1 MLGSSTGSV
10 SAQSSN
16 AQSLANY
23 PQLHENKTSS
33 DNYEIVKLIDG
44 PIDSIYSN
52 KSTGEFIAQSDAG
65 LWKIN
70 ARGEVIDYFGSRNL
84 YASGLIIEKEGIIDW
99 VLTGDTQVKPYTNTI
114 DTKGFSQ
121 KKLFEA
127 FDQADLIEFDQIDES
142 LSHAYLYKQGQAWI
156 LDISSHGDKIDD
168 FYLTQR
174 LKKDKNLRSIESY
187 ISASEFENYQKK
199 NKDFQFLSHIQENS
213 SQFWEM
219 KSVGFEKE
227 LTHRPHSI
235 MSTFLENLARKIF
248 TSRSSSDY
256 GYSAGYIKY
265 ELSRENESI
274 KFSIFGDMEYDEVW
288 AHKFSWLGQEE
299 ENSDGV
305 TFFTLNYR
313 RENLAELNEMSL
325 LPYYEKDVGL
335 YAVRKKTSHN
345 KNANSIAWQ
354 PSYSGFHSY
363 DSIWGQVHFAQKS
376 QEPLPPVYYWF
387 WQVYPSPEDREHY
400 WPGRS
405 ALIASPILKTIPE
418 SITLHRTE
426 FRKDGLF
433 RLVVNGRDAFFYDK
447 DRDVKVA
454 ITLKFDSAELNQ
466 TFQQLSN
473 SSELIQLNLHVEEKP
488 KGAEL
493 FVHLQNSK
501 QRIPLKKIHFDY
513 QEVAYTPKSPD
524 VILDKGQSE
533 LFSAYENSLIELNPD
548 TFLKKSQVL
557 IDSNSVSSYASTL
570 SYYFSSLSHEFNIRS
585 KFPENTQLV
594 NFYLDKIHP
603 LIRNNQTDSLQHSN
617 LIIFASQAIYVGS
630 NTQNRDL
637 NNRIAKT
644 FVEQDFDLSQETNR
658 VFLFNMACHYAV
670 NHNKPQ
676 MLKLINRSVELG
688 KMTDEFLKDP
698 DFQDYWQD
706 PDFLSA
712 IKKDSTQ

>member
-16 AQSLANY
+16 AQPLTNY
-23 PQLHENKTSS
+23 PRLHENKTSS

-44 PIDSIYSN
+44 PIDSVYSN
-52 KSTGEFIAQSDAG
+52 KATGETIAQSG
-65 LWKIN
+65 SSLWKIN
-70 ARGEVIDYFGSRNL
+70 SAGEVIDYFRSSDL

-99 VLTGDTQVKPYTNTI
+99 VFTGDKQLKSFTKTI
-114 DTKGFSQ
+114 DAKAYSKQ
-121 KKLFEA
+121 QLFDA
-127 FDQADLIEFDQIDES
+127 FDQAEAIEFDQIDES

-174 LKKDKNLRSIESY
+174 LRKDHNLRRDETD
-187 ISASEFENYQKK
+187 ISASKFKGYK
-199 NKDFQFLSHIQENS
+199 NKNQSFQFLASIEEESAEWKLKSH
-213 SQFWEM
+213 
-219 KSVGFEKE
+219 GFKEE

-235 MSTFLENLARKIF
+235 ISTLLENVLGGIF
-248 TSRSSSDY
+248 TNQKSRKY
-256 GYSAGYIKY
+256 GYPAGYTKY
-265 ELSRENESI
+265 ELSHQSESI
-274 KFSIFGDMEYDEVW
+274 KFSIFSDREYDEVW
-288 AHKFSWLGQEE
+288 AHNFSWLGQKSEK
-299 ENSDGV
+299 SDGV
-305 TFFTLNYR
+305 TFITINYR
-313 RENLAELNEMSL
+313 RRNVAELNEMSL

-363 DSIWGQVHFAQKS
+363 DSIWGQVNFAQKS

-387 WQVYPSPEDREHY
+387 WQSRPTPDDRQY
-400 WPGRS
+400 FWPGRS
-405 ALIASPILKTIPE
+405 AHIASPILKTIPE
-418 SITLHRTE
+418 SITFNRTE
-426 FRKDGLF
+426 FKNDGFF
-433 RLVVNGRDAFFYDK
+433 RVVVNGRDAFFYDK

-454 ITLKFDSAELNQ
+454 ITLKFDSTELNQ
-466 TFQQLSN
+466 AFQQLSN

-524 VILDKGQSE
+524 VIPDKGQSE
-533 LFSAYENSLIELNPD
+533 LFSAYENSLIKLNPD
-548 TFLKKSQVL
+548 AFLKKLQVL

-570 SYYFSSLSHEFNIRS
+570 SYYFSSLSHEFNIHS

-617 LIIFASQAIYVGS
+617 LIIFASQAIYLGS
-630 NTQNRDL
+630 NTQNWDL
-637 NNRIAKT
+637 NNRIAKI
-644 FVEQDFDLSQETNR
+644 FVEEDFDLTQETNR

-706 PDFLSA
+706 PDFLNA
-712 IKKDSTQ
+712 VKKDSAQ